1 MIGYVREDLGR
12 PEGTMRIVCGLSLL
26 AVVAGQLPAQNES
39 AAKLDAK
46 EFSADWLPGTRPR
59 DAFADQKG
67 RVWFVGQVGNYVAR
81 LDPATGSITRFDIDA
96 GTHPHNLVVDAHGT
110 VWFTGNANNRIV
122 KMDPESGKIT
132 TYMIPDPT
140 VKDPHTMT
148 FDTKGNAWFTAQG
161 AGVVGRFTTGTG
173 AFKLWK
179 LQTNSRPYGI
189 VLDSRGRPW
198 FDEFG
203 TNKIGMIDPTTLE
216 LKEFSLPEAR
226 SRPRRI
232 AITSDDAI
240 WYGDYVRGYLGRLD
254 PSTGKT
260 EEYLLPSGAGAL
272 PYGMTVDDRDRV
284 WIAETGVFPNRL
296 VSFDTKKRVFEDQIA
311 IGGKEPNTIRHMMFD
326 RATRMIW
333 FGEDRGTVTRVRV
346 PAVIVP

>member
-1 MIGYVREDLGR
+1 
-12 PEGTMRIVCGLSLL
+12 MRIVVGLSC
-26 AVVAGQLPAQNES
+26 VALVATQLCAQSGS
-39 AAKLDAK
+39 ATATKVDSK
-46 EFSADWLPGTRPR
+46 EFSADWLRGTRPR

-81 LDPATGSITRFDIDA
+81 LDPTTGDIKRFEIDS
-96 GTHPHNLVVDAHGT
+96 GTHPHNLVVDAKGT
-110 VWFTGNANNRIV
+110 VWFTGNTNNRIV
-122 KMDPESGKIT
+122 KMDPESGKLT
-132 TYMIPDPT
+132 TYMIPDPA

-148 FDTKGNAWFTAQG
+148 FDKKGDVWFSAQNSG
-161 AGVVGRFTTGTG
+161 FVGRFTPSTG

-179 LQTNSRPYGI
+179 LTLNARPYGI

-203 TNKIGMIDPTTLE
+203 TNKIGTIDPTTLG
-216 LKEFSLPEAR
+216 LKEFPLPEAR

-240 WYGDYVRGYLGRLD
+240 WYGDYTRGCLGRLD
-254 PSTGKT
+254 PRTGKT
-260 EEYLLPSGAGAL
+260 EEYPLPSGARSL

-296 VSFDTKKRVFEDQIA
+296 VSFDAKKRVFEDQIP
-311 IGGKEPNTIRHMMFD
+311 IGGSEPNSIRHMVFD
-326 RATRMIW
+326 AATRLIW
-333 FGEDRGTVTRVRV
+333 FGEDRGTITRVTV
-346 PAVIVP
+346 PTVIVP

>member
-1 MIGYVREDLGR
+1 
-12 PEGTMRIVCGLSLL
+12 MRTACALSLL
-26 AVVAGQLPAQNES
+26 AVLVGQLPAQAPTIDS
-39 AAKLDAK
+39 HGY
-46 EFSADWLPGTRPR
+46 SADWLPGTRPR

-81 LDPATGSITRFDIDA
+81 LDPATGSVKRFEIDA
-96 GTHPHNLVVDAHGT
+96 GTHPHNLVIDAHGT

-132 TYMIPDPT
+132 TYMIPDAR

-148 FDTKGNAWFTAQG
+148 FDKKGDAWFTAQN
-161 AGVVGRFTTGTG
+161 AGFLGRFSPATGT
-173 AFKLWK
+173 FKLWK
-179 LQTNSRPYGI
+179 LPSNSRPYGI
-189 VLDSRGRPW
+189 VLDSRGHPW

-203 TNKIGMIDPTTLE
+203 VNVIATIDPATFE
-216 LKEFSLPEAR
+216 IKEYPLPNAR

-240 WYGDYVRGYLGRLD
+240 WYGDYTRGYLGRLD
-254 PSTGKT
+254 PRTGKT
-260 EEYLLPSGAGAL
+260 EEYLLPSGAGSL

-296 VSFDTKKRVFEDQIA
+296 VSFDAKKRVFEDQIS
-311 IGGKEPNTIRHMMFD
+311 IGGKEPNVIRHMVFD
-326 RATRMIW
+326 PTTRNIW
-333 FGEDRGTVTRVRV
+333 FGEDRGTITRVKV
-346 PAVIVP
+346 PALIVP